1 MFWFQSICD
10 LFNDIASI
18 LDCLVLNAAVVG
30 DGDDDAWIM
39 HCKVCERQWSWPV
52 WVLSQHLPWESEE
65 DGTKPQSE

>member
-1 MFWFQSICD
+1 
-10 LFNDIASI
+10 